1 MFFRRWFDDARRWG
15 VCAIEQDWMLVYW
28 FGVRALRAVP
38 DRAAAWQR
46 ALDELADESG
56 IDLIWSMATP
66 ADIVLAATLDHVV
79 AVRTSDDYRFA
90 ADPALLWTW
99 YLTVNRIAGALGL
112 AAFKDCFFSRRPP
125 AGADAIDGDEHAE
138 LEALLACMS
147 AGPVGIG
154 DRIGCTDREIVMRTC
169 DSDGL
174 IRHVDRPLGM
184 VDSCLFG
191 EPARGERLA
200 WASTTA
206 TRDGKVWTYLVA
218 INTSTER
225 RVVADRLEL
234 VDIGLGATC
243 AVLDWR
249 QGTVEQADAV
259 SAELAQRD
267 WALWVCAPPGER
279 ADAGDLT
286 KYVTVSSD
294 LR

>member
-1 MFFRRWFDDARRWG
+1 
-15 VCAIEQDWMLVYW
+15 VCAIEQDWMLLYW

-46 ALDELADESG
+46 ALDELAEESG

-66 ADIVLAATLDHVV
+66 ADIVLAASLDHVV

-154 DRIGCTDREIVMRTC
+154 DRIGRTGSRRRHADLRLTTDSFAT
-169 DSDGL
+169 S
-174 IRHVDRPLGM
+174 IRP
-184 VDSCLFG
+184 S
-191 EPARGERLA
+191 A
-200 WASTTA
+200 WSTRASSA
-206 TRDGKVWTYLVA
+206 
-218 INTSTER
+218 SR
-225 RVVADRLEL
+225 RVASASR
-234 VDIGLGATC
+234 GRPRRRPATARC
-243 AVLDWR
+243 GRTSLPS
-249 QGTVEQADAV
+249 T
-259 SAELAQRD
+259 L
-267 WALWVCAPPGER
+267 PPSIER
-279 ADAGDLT
+279 SRT
-286 KYVTVSSD
+286 HSSSPTSP
-294 LR
+294 RGPT